1 MQKSNFIAGEWV
13 AGKGD
18 TIVSINPA
26 DAKDIWSGA
35 AADSKQADAAVT
47 AAQNAFL
54 KWSLQTVEQRAAIL
68 EKFGQQLEQQKDGLA
83 QVLAQETGKPLWESK
98 TEIAAMLGKLAIS
111 KQAYADRC
119 KEASSINND
128 IKAIT
133 RHRPHGV
140 VVVIGPFNF
149 PGHIPN
155 GHIIPALLAGN
166 TVILKPS
173 ELTPYFS
180 TQIMQCWQ
188 AAGLPAG
195 VINLVQGGA
204 DISQYLTEHSL
215 VSGVFFTGS
224 SHVGLQIQKSILEVP
239 QRILALEM
247 GGNNPLVVH
256 NPESI
261 DAAVYHT
268 IHSAFITA
276 GQRCTC
282 ARRLIMV
289 KNKKHEKFLQRL
301 ISVVDKIQVGSY
313 MDDPEPFMGP
323 VISNAAADRL
333 MAQYSDVINLGAE
346 VLLPLQRLDPATAF
360 IKPGIIDVT
369 AATMHKD
376 QEAFGPLLTV
386 IWVEDFAEAITEA
399 NNTSFGLSAG
409 IIAQNRADYERFYT
423 QVRAGLINWNRPL
436 TGASSSAPFG
446 GVGKS
451 GNYRPSAYYAADYC
465 VYPVASMEQQ
475 QMQLPEKLSPG
486 ITL

>member
-13 AGKGD
+13 DGNGD
-18 TIVSINPA
+18 SIVSFNPA
-26 DAKDIWSGA
+26 DAKQIWTGA
-35 AADSKQADAAVT
+35 AADVSQADAAVI
-47 AAQNAFL
+47 AAQKAFAR
-54 KWSLQTVEQRAAIL
+54 WSLQTVEQRATVL
-68 EKFGQQLEQQKDGLA
+68 EKFARQLEKRKEILA
-83 QVLAQETGKPLWESK
+83 EILAQETGKPLWESK
-98 TEIAAMLGKLAIS
+98 TEITAMLGKLSIS
-111 KQAYADRC
+111 QAAYAERC
-119 KEASSINND
+119 KVNSNINND
-128 IKAIT
+128 VQSIT
-133 RHRPHGV
+133 RHKPHGV
-140 VVVIGPFNF
+140 VLVIGPFNF

-180 TQIMQCWQ
+180 IQIMQCWQ
-188 AAGLPAG
+188 EAGLPAG

-204 DISQYLTEHSL
+204 IISQYLTEHPI
-215 VSGVFFTGS
+215 VAGVFFTGS
-224 SHVGLQIQKSILEVP
+224 SHVGLQIQKSLLEVP

-256 NPESI
+256 HPESI

-268 IHSAFITA
+268 IHSAYITS

-289 KNKKHEKFLQRL
+289 KNKPHEEFLQRL
-301 ISVVDKIQVGSY
+301 ISAVEKIKVGDY
-313 MDDPEPFMGP
+313 MQQPEPFMGP
-323 VISNAAADRL
+323 LISNAAADKL
-333 MAQYSDVINLGAE
+333 LAQYQDLIHLGGE
-346 VLLPLQRLDPATAF
+346 VLVPLQRLDPATAF
-360 IKPGIIDVT
+360 VTPGIIDLT
-369 AATMHKD
+369 SADMHKD

-386 IWVEDFAEAITEA
+386 TWVRDFAAAIQEA

-409 IIAQNRADYERFYT
+409 ILAQNRSDYEQFYT

-436 TGASSSAPFG
+436 TGASSNAPFG
-446 GVGKS
+446 GIGNS

-465 VYPVASMEQQ
+465 AYPVASMEQEH
-475 QMQLPEKLSPG
+475 MQLPEKLAPG

>member
-13 AGKGD
+13 AGQGEK
-18 TIVSINPA
+18 IISLNPA
-26 DAKDIWSGA
+26 DAKELWSGE
-35 AADSKQADAAVT
+35 AADLAQADAAVV
-47 AAQNAFL
+47 AAQNSFA
-54 KWSLQTVEQRAAIL
+54 KWSLQTVEQRASIL
-68 EKFGQQLEQQKDGLA
+68 EKFGEQVEKRKDTLA
-83 QVLAQETGKPLWESK
+83 EVLSQETGKPLWESK
-98 TEIAAMLGKLAIS
+98 TEISAMLGKLAIS
-111 KQAYADRC
+111 KKAYDERC
-119 KEASSINND
+119 KENTSLNNN
-128 IKAIT
+128 IQSIT
-133 RHRPHGV
+133 RHRPHGA

-155 GHIIPALLAGN
+155 GHIMPALLAGN

-180 TQIMQCWQ
+180 IKLMQCWEEV
-188 AAGLPAG
+188 GLPAG

-204 DISQYLTEHSL
+204 SISQHFIEHSL
-215 VSGVFFTGS
+215 VAGVFFTGS
-224 SHVGLQIQKSILEVP
+224 SHVGLEIQKNLLAFP

-261 DAAVYHT
+261 DAAVYNT

-289 KNKKHEKFLQRL
+289 KNKQHEDFLNHL
-301 ISVVDKIQVGSY
+301 VSAVEKIKVGSY
-313 MDDPEPFMGP
+313 LEDPEPFMGP

-333 MAQYSDVINLGAE
+333 MAQYKDLLDLGGEA
-346 VLLPLQRLDPATAF
+346 LLPLQRLDNSTAF
-360 IKPGIIDVT
+360 INPGIIDVT
-369 AATMHKD
+369 TANMHKD

-386 IWVEDFAEAITEA
+386 TWVKDLSAAIAEA

-409 IIAQNRADYERFYT
+409 ILTQSHSDYEQFYT

-436 TGASSSAPFG
+436 TGASSGAPFG

-465 VYPVASMEQQ
+465 VYPVASLEQE
-475 QMQLPEKLSPG
+475 QMQLPENLSPG
-486 ITL
+486 ITI